1 MSSILVDIEKGAVA
15 LVHELVAPPTDP
27 AAIPQHLAPSVLAFA
42 ERLGIDPEKLG
53 GTEAGVLFDFLGHA
67 VEAVQVAESA
77 TGHAQA
83 GAGAPSAA
91 EGAGGAT
98 EPQHVAETE
107 VSVGNPSGVIEPPA
121 GGASAEQAP
130 AGEQAAPEAP
140 ANAEQTSAIDA
151 AIAKAQSGAW
161 QAGGGAAA

>member
-15 LVHELVAPPTDP
+15 LVHDLAAPPTDP

-53 GTEAGVLFDFLGHA
+53 GTEAGVLFDVLGHA
-67 VEAVQVAESA
+67 VEAVQVAEQA

-91 EGAGGAT
+91 EGAGGAA
-98 EPQHVAETE
+98 EPTHVAETE
-107 VSVGNPSGVIEPPA
+107 VSVDNPA
-121 GGASAEQAP
+121 GVVGADGEPAGTDTTP
-130 AGEQAAPEAP
+130 AGEKAAPEAG
-140 ANAEQTSAIDA
+140 ANAEQQSAIDA